1 MRFWCILTNISNFS
15 YIYSVAS
22 IVIIGG
28 GAAGCF
34 CAAVL
39 SELHPDWSISVLEA
53 GARPMAKLAVTGG
66 GRCNLTNTFEGIDNL
81 AKAYPRGDKFMR
93 KVLGRFGWQDTCRWF
108 EDHGVR
114 LVTQD
119 DHCIFPASQDAM
131 QIVRTL
137 ERVMRQGGV
146 KVLCNCKIDSIGND
160 LSVISTGANP
170 FVISTE
176 SGPSVIS
183 TGAKRSGEIPLPP
196 SAVVLTTGG
205 GTASILNGTGTEIIP
220 PVPSLFTFK
229 IADEG
234 LRSLMGTVVD
244 NVTLGLAGTRFR
256 SNGTLLL
263 TDWGVSGPATLK
275 LSSYAARHLAESQ
288 YRGTL
293 LVDWTGGGEAAA
305 RQIIDG
311 QMKSAPGKMITNS
324 HPEQLTDRLWRH
336 LVRRA
341 GIREDARWAEL
352 GSKGLARLVNI
363 LISDSYEITG
373 RARFKE
379 EFVTCGGVSLNE
391 VSPETMQSRRIPGL
405 YFAGEV
411 LDIDAVTGGFNLQAA
426 WSTAW
431 TAAQA
436 ISASLR

>member
-1 MRFWCILTNISNFS
+1 MTNISNFS

-22 IVIIGG
+22 VVIIGG

-81 AKAYPRGDKFMR
+81 VKAYPRGDKFIR

-108 EDHGVR
+108 EGHGVR

-137 ERVMRQGGV
+137 ERVMRQGCV
-146 KVLCNCKIDSIGND
+146 KVLCNCKISSVGTD
-160 LSVISTGANP
+160 L
-170 FVISTE
+170 
-176 SGPSVIS
+176 SVIS

-205 GTASILNGTGTEIIP
+205 GTASILDGTGTEIIP

-256 SNGTLLL
+256 STGTLLL

-336 LVRRA
+336 LVRRT

-379 EFVTCGGVSLNE
+379 EFVTCGGVALNE
-391 VSPETMQSRRIPGL
+391 VSPDTMQSRRIPGL